1 MRKTC
6 ATLLLALG
14 ATACQGAGDPQ
25 RLAKALQDALAK
37 GDADAVLASADM
49 RGAPAMAVFML
60 ADLPSDC
67 DDGAVCTVSVKPL
80 DAEWKA
86 DNEKQMLEQGAEWG
100 VTPEG
105 LIAISA
111 KDAGEGGGSSEMSL
125 PYAKVDGQYR
135 IVIGRYTAARLAE
148 LKATTPQAAALK
160 TLEGGIYDSAAGE
173 RDTTWATTAEVLPAD
188 GGEAGAAFLAKVQA
202 MAAAIM
208 AKDPDAAAIA
218 GGDWGAAVLGAT
230 DYAGKPVPLELRK
243 RKLRAQGTR
252 MLVDARVLGG
262 WRKGATAVLVI
273 EGTNGVGNIVRGAQL
288 MELADGTWTDAG
300 KDVIEFPPPA

>member
-1 MRKTC
+1 
-6 ATLLLALG
+6 
-14 ATACQGAGDPQ
+14 
-25 RLAKALQDALAK
+25 
-37 GDADAVLASADM
+37 
-49 RGAPAMAVFML
+49 
-60 ADLPSDC
+60 
-67 DDGAVCTVSVKPL
+67 
-80 DAEWKA
+80 
-86 DNEKQMLEQGAEWG
+86 
-100 VTPEG
+100 
-105 LIAISA
+105 
-111 KDAGEGGGSSEMSL
+111 
-125 PYAKVDGQYR
+125 
-135 IVIGRYTAARLAE
+135 
-148 LKATTPQAAALK
+148 
-160 TLEGGIYDSAAGE
+160 
-173 RDTTWATTAEVLPAD
+173 
-188 GGEAGAAFLAKVQA
+188 
-202 MAAAIM
+202 MAAAIK